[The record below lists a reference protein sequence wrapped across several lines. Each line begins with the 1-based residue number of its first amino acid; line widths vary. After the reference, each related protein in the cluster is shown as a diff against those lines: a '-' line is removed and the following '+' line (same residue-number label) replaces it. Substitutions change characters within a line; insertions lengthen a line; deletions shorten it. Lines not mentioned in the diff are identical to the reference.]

1 HLSLMSRAAANGRPE
16 FLHNWV
22 LLQLVQLV
30 ADPRANLEIQDDGER
45 QRPSIWRAREHPD
58 ADTSSQS
65 GNQVRSELAVVPLLP
80 SFGQSH
86 QDAQCAKHAGHTK
99 PRNARSYAGRSQPK
113 TAADSVQQRLR
124 GAGRQ
129 PECHGDLDT
138 TAPHIGRSA
147 PHARPIARLQSALN
161 RLVQVAKRLDDEVE
175 DGRPNLTNLAKL
187 PIGQPL
193 PRIPNAIDGPVPSAR
208 EHLLDLLDGS
218 GPVGVPQP
226 LPCCASRVDGPIP
239 GRRQPT
245 MQVANR
251 SEEHT
256 SELQSRENLVCRL
269 L

>member
-16 FLHNWV
+16 LLHNWV

-129 PECHGDLDT
+129 SECHGDLDA
-138 TAPHIGRSA
+138 TAPHVSRSA

-161 RLVQVAKRLDDEVE
+161 SLVQVAKRLDDEVE
-175 DGRPNLTNLAKL
+175 DGRANLANLAKL
-187 PIGQPL
+187 PIGQP
-193 PRIPNAIDGPVPSAR
+193 IPYLACAIDGPIPR
-208 EHLLDLLDGS
+208 TRQRLLNPLDS
-218 GPVGVPQP
+218 VDPLEVSQP
-226 LPCCASRVDGPIP
+226 LPCCASR
-239 GRRQPT
+239 
-245 MQVANR
+245 
-251 SEEHT
+251 
-256 SELQSRENLVCRL
+256 
-269 L
+269 